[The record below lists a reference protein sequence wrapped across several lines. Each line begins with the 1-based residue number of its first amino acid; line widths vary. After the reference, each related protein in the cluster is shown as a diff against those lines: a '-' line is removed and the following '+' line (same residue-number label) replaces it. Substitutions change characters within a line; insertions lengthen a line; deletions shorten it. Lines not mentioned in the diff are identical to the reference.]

1 MTKASV
7 VIIGGGVMGVSLA
20 YHLTGMGWQDVVL
33 TEKNDL
39 THGSTLSLIHI

>member
-20 YHLTGMGWQDVVL
+20 YHLTELGWQDVVL
-33 TEKNDL
+33 
-39 THGSTLSLIHI
+39 SV